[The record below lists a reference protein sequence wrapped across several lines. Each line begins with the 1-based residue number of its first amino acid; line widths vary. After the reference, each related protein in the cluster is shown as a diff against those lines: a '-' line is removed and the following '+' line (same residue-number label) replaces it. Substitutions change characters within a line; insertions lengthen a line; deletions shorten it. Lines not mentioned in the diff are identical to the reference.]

1 MRRETSFGVP
11 GVWRS
16 ALLAGGWAV
25 LALSAAPALA
35 QLAPDWSVSVPSSV
49 PAPVLAVDGGRN
61 SVLAATL
68 SAQPVTVH
76 KFGPTGAV
84 LWQRSLTGPASR
96 AFDVVTDAAGNIL
109 VGGAVLDASGLPVGT
124 LVAKLDAAGNTLW
137 QDTVSTA
144 PAQVRELA
152 LDASGNVY
160 ALVQAGS
167 ASTGPELQLFKYSAA
182 GVQQWV
188 RTFGA
193 RTASGLDSLV
203 VNAAGQPVVTGSDSA
218 GQAVVAAFDALGNP
232 LSVINTA
239 LASLSLAAGRSGEV
253 YAVGGSG
260 AGFLAIKYGAA
271 FNEIWRASL
280 TTGGSALRAA
290 VDASGHLVMT
300 GAFNL
305 PDSGGGFGATVIT
318 ANWRTVK
325 LSPAGA
331 TLWSVDHG
339 YPHFSMGSPTALG
352 LGIDGAVFVTG
363 RSAEP
368 VTDASGQTYY
378 RQTMATLKYNAAGV
392 LLGKLYTGTSQSGTD
407 LEVAGDGGVHVVG
420 EPSLV
425 IGTAAP
431 VLHFAGPVLA
441 PARPS
446 ALLVTGPVYESGSAL
461 ATVTVS
467 TAAGA
472 TVRLTS
478 SNTSAARVPATV
490 LVPAGATSVS
500 FSITTLAVRR
510 NTNVTIRASA
520 NGTTLGKT
528 ITVLNR

>member
-1 MRRETSFGVP
+1 MSRETSFGVP